1 MAFAGGEE
9 LWVFINGQL
18 AVQVFHNPL
27 NDTIPCAT
35 INLSPALKGKR
46 CSLFV
51 YLFYGP
57 PTVYNISILKRWS

>member
-9 LWVFINGQL
+9 LWIFINGQL
-18 AVQVFHNPL
+18 AAQVFRNPL
-27 NDTIPCAT
+27 NSTIPCAT

-51 YLFYGP
+51 
-57 PTVYNISILKRWS
+57 

>member
-9 LWVFINGQL
+9 LLIFINGQL

-27 NDTIPCAT
+27 NSTIPCAT

-51 YLFYGP
+51 
-57 PTVYNISILKRWS
+57 